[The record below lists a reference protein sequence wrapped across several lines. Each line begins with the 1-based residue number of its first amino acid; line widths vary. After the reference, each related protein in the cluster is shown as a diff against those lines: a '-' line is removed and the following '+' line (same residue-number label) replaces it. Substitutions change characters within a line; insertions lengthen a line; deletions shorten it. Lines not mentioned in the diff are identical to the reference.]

1 MSYLKAAEYQ
11 DGHAG
16 YSDPIDEQ
24 HFLVNTINAIQR
36 SKFWR
41 STAIMI
47 TYDDSDGWYDH
58 VMPPII
64 NSSADPALDAL
75 NGPGVC
81 GHGTPMGGI
90 QDRCGYGQRL
100 PLLLISPYAK
110 TDYVGGTIADQT
122 SVLAFIED
130 NWLGGQRT
138 GGSLLRQPG
147 RLAGRHVQLGPPQLR
162 AVPAGPGHGRTS
174 PLNRRCG
181 RDRPTVPPTPPGL
194 RPRAT

>member
-1 MSYLKAAEYQ
+1 
-11 DGHAG
+11 
-16 YSDPIDEQ
+16 
-24 HFLVNTINAIQR
+24 VNTINAIQR
-36 SKFWR
+36 SKFWHN
-41 STAIMI
+41 TAIMV

-81 GHGTPMGGI
+81 GHGQPMGGI

-100 PLLLISPYAK
+100 PLLVISPYAK
-110 TDYVGGTIADQT
+110 TDYVSNTIADQT

-138 GGSLLRQPG
+138 GGSSFDN
-147 RLAGRHVQLGPPQLR
+147 LAGSLDNMFSWDHPSFAPYLLDPVTGE
-162 AVPAGPGHGRTS
+162 
-174 PLNRRCG
+174 
-181 RDRPTVPPTPPGL
+181 PT
-194 RPRAT
+194 R